1 MAKKELVENI
11 VKLYSKL
18 GGNMNDVLGSRSNVT
33 FLGTGRNPEPFV
45 EMDINMEAV
54 GALGKSKILEE
65 LKSPMG
71 YLTANKLNDIQATKL
86 YNNMLKLEDYYY
98 PKQVSNII
106 DLGPGTGVERT
117 ITRNLDQEGLGAL
130 RARGAQKPKMTGD
143 ENLDYDFVET
153 PEGYVKVPGSEG
165 AFYKFGKKNKEFID
179 RSAANIADD
188 MVVEQ
193 MYRTSGPRSLDEDK
207 MYLAEFIAED
217 AGKVLDD
224 LPLAEQNKFIK
235 RAENALIRNV
245 KQYQD
250 LPPPGSRGGP
260 DDIAAP
266 IQSAEETIRQL
277 RIQDPDLANQVRK
290 MMDEGIMSTV
300 TNRGDMPG
308 KRASAREF
316 LVEALKKDVTDKG
329 VNFGKTQLNDVI
341 SAEDV
346 RYILE
351 GGGGIGGDP
360 IMLVEKYFGPKIVEA
375 LPVGATGDD
384 IIRFTKRVL
393 EEVVDAAGNRPGDP
407 KFDRFTAKFID
418 EMAEGGRAGF
428 RFGKSAGKAF
438 GLAKKIAN
446 INKSVDEGTEM
457 GYQALREYGLE
468 AEDITRLFKELAMD
482 KTMVGPEKT
491 AYFKMLNQVLKNPD
505 KFPEGIIEIK
515 KRLGL
520 NYADGGRA
528 GFRYGGDTMGGP
540 NDRSIG
546 GEGPKDYSSDLQT
559 AINNASI
566 EIAQDY
572 NRNNNQGGGGGPK
585 VGITTIETPQSK
597 NINTLTKTGLLNED
611 EEDQTKNIIDTI
623 FNPDI
628 AENINKVTTQTK
640 NLLNADPDLLATLGL
655 NKADGGR
662 VGFRLGKSVFSGIA
676 NMFKKGADDID
687 LVKQEETFRTGPI
700 TEKFLGDVD
709 KRVIDKFIRTRDTS
723 GPGSFGM
730 YDNIAEMPQGL
741 QAAEFIKRVRVPGEN
756 RIDYEKAEMFIG
768 GGIKLTGKETIDEL
782 IEMYINAMKSY
793 KSPFKAAQGGRA
805 GFMAGGIG
813 KFTKAQVLIE
823 RLKNTIKD
831 SKNKTDEISVY
842 VNETF
847 PNFIKEIKANPKLAE
862 NENVWK
868 TLGIDLP
875 KDQKLVV
882 YSDDTVDFFRQ
893 TEGPQNIAKVEAF
906 MAKHPFLSREDA
918 LRIMKMEPEDQV
930 LEITRLE
937 VLNRRTKNAQGG
949 LAKILEV

>member
-130 RARGAQKPKMTGD
+130 RARGAQ
-143 ENLDYDFVET
+143 L
-153 PEGYVKVPGSEG
+153 
-165 AFYKFGKKNKEFID
+165 
-179 RSAANIADD
+179 AD
-188 MVVEQ
+188 
-193 MYRTSGPRSLDEDK
+193 
-207 MYLAEFIAED
+207 
-217 AGKVLDD
+217 
-224 LPLAEQNKFIK
+224 
-235 RAENALIRNV
+235 
-245 KQYQD
+245 D

-266 IQSAEETIRQL
+266 LQDAETTL
-277 RIQDPDLANQVRK
+277 RNLEKQDPILAAQMKK

-316 LVEALKKDVTDKG
+316 LVEALKKDRTDKG

-360 IMLVEKYFGPKIVEA
+360 IMLVEKYFGPRIVEA
-375 LPVGATGDD
+375 LPSGATGDE
-384 IIRFTKRVL
+384 IVRFTKRVL
-393 EEVVDAAGNRPGDP
+393 EEVVDAAGNKPGDP
-407 KFDRFTAKFID
+407 RFDRNTAKFID
-418 EMAEGGRAGF
+418 EMADGGRAGF
-428 RFGKSAGKAF
+428 RFGRSAGKAF
-438 GLAKKIAN
+438 GLMKKAKAIE
-446 INKSVDEGTEM
+446 KSIDAGEEM

-468 AEDITRLFKELAMD
+468 AEDITRLFKEIATD
-482 KTMVGPEKT
+482 KTMIGPEKT

-520 NYADGGRA
+520 DFADGGRA
-528 GFRYGGDTMGGP
+528 
-540 NDRSIG
+540 
-546 GEGPKDYSSDLQT
+546 
-559 AINNASI
+559 
-566 EIAQDY
+566 
-572 NRNNNQGGGGGPK
+572 
-585 VGITTIETPQSK
+585 
-597 NINTLTKTGLLNED
+597 
-611 EEDQTKNIIDTI
+611 
-623 FNPDI
+623 
-628 AENINKVTTQTK
+628 
-640 NLLNADPDLLATLGL
+640 
-655 NKADGGR
+655 
-662 VGFRLGKSVFSGIA
+662 GFRLGKSVFSGIA

-709 KRVIDKFIRTRDTS
+709 KRVIDKFIRTRDTK

-730 YDNIAEMPQGL
+730 YDNISEMPQGL

-793 KSPFKAAQGGRA
+793 KSPFKAA
-805 GFMAGGIG
+805 
-813 KFTKAQVLIE
+813 K
-823 RLKNTIKD
+823 
-831 SKNKTDEISVY
+831 
-842 VNETF
+842 
-847 PNFIKEIKANPKLAE
+847 
-862 NENVWK
+862 
-868 TLGIDLP
+868 
-875 KDQKLVV
+875 
-882 YSDDTVDFFRQ
+882 
-893 TEGPQNIAKVEAF
+893 
-906 MAKHPFLSREDA
+906 
-918 LRIMKMEPEDQV
+918 
-930 LEITRLE
+930 
-937 VLNRRTKNAQGG
+937 GG